1 MTTANDKAR
10 KFLPGNAEKAP
21 GKKLT
26 FKQQMMIAR
35 EQAVIETVNKL
46 LATKGYDAMTVDE
59 VADEVGI
66 AKASLYRHFPSKE
79 QLAVAAMVSMIELA
93 VDYINAIDA
102 DLSPLAKLK
111 AVTHWAMRLKLQGE
125 MPNLPSQNS
134 ILREQLM
141 NSEAYMNGLMQI
153 SDVMGAWI
161 ESAQQQGELKS
172 DIPAIVVLY
181 ARTCDPVL
189 DFLQQSQLYDD
200 DQIIALVS
208 QTCFE
213 GLHD

>member
-1 MTTANDKAR
+1 
-10 KFLPGNAEKAP
+10 
-21 GKKLT
+21 
-26 FKQQMMIAR
+26 MMIAR

-79 QLAVAAMVSMIELA
+79 ELAVAAMVSMIELA
-93 VDYINAIDA
+93 VAYIDGIDTS
-102 DLSPLAKLK
+102 LSPLEKLK
-111 AVTHWAMRLKLQGE
+111 TVTHWAMRLKLQGE

-134 ILREQLM
+134 VLREQLM

-153 SDVMGAWI
+153 SDVMGGWI
-161 ESAQQQGELKS
+161 ESAQQQDELKA
-172 DIPAIVVLY
+172 DIPAIVVLYTLY